1 MKEKIKN
8 VVIGALA
15 LALCLCFVL
24 QGNTIRDLER
34 AQSTLQAE
42 KAELEGE
49 MGQAAAALDQV
60 QGALEDEQAKRQAL
74 EAEKTELNG
83 QLEQANRQ
91 AGQDKQA
98 MEQQAALLEEREGEL
113 KAMSD
118 SLGQAQRTVEDQN
131 SELKTKDAALQAAQT
146 EMEAAKAE
154 LETVQA
160 ELKSAQTELQSIQ
173 DGAQQLQELQGEYD
187 ELERE
192 LQREKGLANQARSEL
207 SIQKSQVSAL
217 KAQIKANEEEIER
230 LKLNQK
236 PEPTPT
242 PRPVSGE
249 TVESGFIR
257 VTPAQD
263 VEVQAD
269 EKGIE
274 LKRDGIT
281 IRVRPLEI
289 DAREMAGMQPWQ
301 FANYMRLEDGAFRAA
316 VLDEGESL
324 TIKREEEPQAL
335 SVGTGGMMCFTAQ
348 GDSGNLNCGWAMR
361 VEDERAVAVYAFA
374 PEGEAVEAFLSEA
387 MEGLS
392 FI

>member
-34 AQSTLQAE
+34 VQSAFQAE

-49 MGQAAAALDQV
+49 MEQIAAELDQA
-60 QGALEDEQAKRQAL
+60 QGALEDEQAKSQAL
-74 EAEKTELNG
+74 EAEKTELSG

-91 AGQDKQA
+91 AAQDKQA
-98 MEQQAALLEEREGEL
+98 MEEQAALLKEREGEL
-113 KAMSD
+113 
-118 SLGQAQRTVEDQN
+118 E
-131 SELKTKDAALQAAQT
+131 TKDAALQAAQT
-146 EMEAAKAE
+146 ELEAARDE
-154 LETVQA
+154 LGTVQA
-160 ELKSAQTELQSIQ
+160 ELESAQTELQSIQ
-173 DGAQQLQELQGEYD
+173 DSAQQLQELQGEYD

-207 SIQKSQVSAL
+207 SVQKSQVSAL

-269 EKGIE
+269 DKGIE
-274 LKRDGIT
+274 LKRDGVT

-289 DAREMAGMQPWQ
+289 DAREMAEMQPWQ

-316 VLDEGESL
+316 VLNEGESL

-348 GDSGNLNCGWAMR
+348 GNSGNLNCGWAIR
-361 VEDERAVAVYAFA
+361 VENERAVAVYAFA
-374 PEGEAVEAFLSEA
+374 PEGKEVEAFLSET